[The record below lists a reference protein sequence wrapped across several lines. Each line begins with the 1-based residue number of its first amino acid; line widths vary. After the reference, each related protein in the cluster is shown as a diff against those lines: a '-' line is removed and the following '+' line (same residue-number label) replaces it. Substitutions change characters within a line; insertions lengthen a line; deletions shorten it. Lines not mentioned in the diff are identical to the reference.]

1 MGCLQLSYYEDLSGF
16 TGVSQLKVIYV
27 NPRLRAKKGSDFSGV
42 DYYPFGEKMPG
53 RFDNG
58 NAPTG
63 EGMFGYQGQEKV
75 GNGSKWYNF
84 QLRMYNPSIGRWNT
98 IDPYAQHYSPYLAM
112 SNNPISYIDPDG
124 GRDRKSVDQE
134 HAMSV
139 INARLGLSSY
149 LRFYGAESVDDK
161 IVLSILGITHGTG
174 GGGAGGGGGGLSANA
189 YGPNSGLDSWQD
201 NVFGTMAFNE
211 SEDGTRSLT
220 LAEAAGIV
228 NRLDAVGLGGLY
240 AGGGLKD
247 AQDNFDRA
255 KRQAKR
261 QADLVA
267 NNGSIDIEEFV
278 VTEIGIDHTAAISKH
293 IREYLNSKSDY
304 HGPVP
309 SLSQGLGSDVKG
321 GGGDFSRAG
330 AVLTVGGGLL
340 GAAENTVVNGN
351 SWLGKN
357 GKYYTT
363 QQPNQHTGSRSGAF
377 KAANRYKLAGRAN
390 IAATVV
396 LGGISIHSG
405 YQQDGG
411 QFGINSQR
419 ATAATAGG
427 IVGGWA
433 GAEAGAAIGAGIGV
447 WFGGVG
453 AIPGAVIGGFIGGVA
468 GSFAGSSIGEG
479 SVNYYHK
486 P

>member
-321 GGGDFSRAG
+321 GGNGLDPSTVDQNYLGSHYIGPNNPMKKDGITPDYSTPAKTLAG
-330 AVLTVGGGLL
+330 ANAMIHDKAYDRLEITGASGLFFDTRAIPADWQFVRNNLAAGVTMQYTDPLNAWKATVSAIGL
-340 GAAENTVVNGN
+340 G
-351 SWLGKN
+351 
-357 GKYYTT
+357 
-363 QQPNQHTGSRSGAF
+363 
-377 KAANRYKLAGRAN
+377 
-390 IAATVV
+390 IAATPKTVF
-396 LGGISIHSG
+396 HY
-405 YQQDGG
+405 YQK
-411 QFGINSQR
+411 
-419 ATAATAGG
+419 
-427 IVGGWA
+427 
-433 GAEAGAAIGAGIGV
+433 GAAIGNSHGQNAFDYGRPK
-447 WFGGVG
+447 W
-453 AIPGAVIGGFIGGVA
+453 
-468 GSFAGSSIGEG
+468 
-479 SVNYYHK
+479 
-486 P
+486 